1 VLPPRRGRFSDFSS
15 TSLFFCGLAPP
26 QESHMALVWQ
36 QQADGWVRVSLAP
49 RRGRGAGRAASLD
62 DRSARSADDR
72 SARSADDGSA
82 RSANDARPRVPMPP
96 VMSFEAGEAPAWA
109 LVVPSGLTVFRTGS
123 LVALHLAVLADRD
136 ELLVVDEATG
146 AKQRFFFST
155 EAAPLIEPAP
165 VALTCPR
172 CKDPLISGAPAVCCP
187 TCRAWHHQTDERPCW
202 TYSDFCAA
210 CPAQRTALD
219 GRLSWTPEEL

>member
-1 VLPPRRGRFSDFSS
+1 
-15 TSLFFCGLAPP
+15 
-26 QESHMALVWQ
+26 MAMVWL
-36 QQADGWVRVSLAP
+36 QQADGWVRVPVAP
-49 RRGRGAGRAASLD
+49 SGGRGSDPAASL
-62 DRSARSADDR
+62 RGGLPRSADE
-72 SARSADDGSA
+72 G
-82 RSANDARPRVPMPP
+82 PRVPIAPALP
-96 VMSFEAGEAPAWA
+96 LVLPFEAEAGAAWA
-109 LVVPSGLTVFRTGS
+109 LVVPPGLTVFRNGTPVT
-123 LVALHLAVLADRD
+123 LQLTVLADRD

-210 CPAQRTALD
+210 CQAQRTALD